1 MHKSS
6 FFAFLA
12 VFLLILLGIKGFHLL
27 QYRPWHADGHFRYL
41 SAAAGATEIE
51 NGYFRRHERT
61 VRRRGGAPEVDL
73 AIRRQLDADAAAA
86 SLIAVIPLTLVSRL
100 FAILLKTPVTV
111 FLLPG
116 IFPLVPGAGIYY
128 TAYYFIQSN
137 NALALSNGI
146 STFKTAVALATG
158 IALVLGIPL
167 PHRRR

>member
-1 MHKSS
+1 MHKAS

-86 SLIAVIPLTLVSRL
+86 SP
-100 FAILLKTPVTV
+100 
-111 FLLPG
+111 
-116 IFPLVPGAGIYY
+116 AG
-128 TAYYFIQSN
+128 
-137 NALALSNGI
+137 
-146 STFKTAVALATG
+146 
-158 IALVLGIPL
+158 
-167 PHRRR
+167 

>member
-1 MHKSS
+1 M
-6 FFAFLA
+6 FEA
-12 VFLLILLGIKGFHLL
+12 LL
-27 QYRPWHADGHFRYL
+27 
-41 SAAAGATEIE
+41 S
-51 NGYFRRHERT
+51 NRT
-61 VRRRGGAPEVDL
+61 VSVLVEALPRILTAGL
-73 AIRRQLDADAAAA
+73 TMT
-86 SLIAVIPLTLVSRL
+86 IPLTLVSRL

-146 STFKTAVALATG
+146 STFKIAVALATG

>member
-12 VFLLILLGIKGFHLL
+12 VFLLILLGLKGFHLL

-73 AIRRQLDADAAAA
+73 AIRRQLDADAAANFFCRPPD
-86 SLIAVIPLTLVSRL
+86 SGDLCPH
-100 FAILLKTPVTV
+100 
-111 FLLPG
+111 
-116 IFPLVPGAGIYY
+116 GAG
-128 TAYYFIQSN
+128 
-137 NALALSNGI
+137 
-146 STFKTAVALATG
+146 
-158 IALVLGIPL
+158 
-167 PHRRR
+167 RRRPHYRHHGNRTNRKAA

>member
-41 SAAAGATEIE
+41 SAAIGTTE

-86 SLIAVIPLTLVSRL
+86 SPAGYSDAPETGEIVR
-100 FAILLKTPVTV
+100 LLKLMRPEDASAVLARLPLAKAREVTERM
-111 FLLPG
+111 LERP
-116 IFPLVPGAGIYY
+116 
-128 TAYYFIQSN
+128 
-137 NALALSNGI
+137 AL
-146 STFKTAVALATG
+146 
-158 IALVLGIPL
+158 
-167 PHRRR
+167 

>member
-41 SAAAGATEIE
+41 SAAIGTTE

-86 SLIAVIPLTLVSRL
+86 SP
-100 FAILLKTPVTV
+100 
-111 FLLPG
+111 
-116 IFPLVPGAGIYY
+116 AG
-128 TAYYFIQSN
+128 
-137 NALALSNGI
+137 
-146 STFKTAVALATG
+146 
-158 IALVLGIPL
+158 
-167 PHRRR
+167 

>member
-27 QYRPWHADGHFRYL
+27 QYSPWHADGHFRYL

-86 SLIAVIPLTLVSRL
+86 SLIAVIPLIPMPPKPAKL
-100 FAILLKTPVTV
+100 F
-111 FLLPG
+111 LP
-116 IFPLVPGAGIYY
+116 PAG
-128 TAYYFIQSN
+128 
-137 NALALSNGI
+137 
-146 STFKTAVALATG
+146 
-158 IALVLGIPL
+158 
-167 PHRRR
+167 

>member
-12 VFLLILLGIKGFHLL
+12 VFLLILLGLKGFHLL

-73 AIRRQLDADAAAA
+73 AIRRQPPRP
-86 SLIAVIPLTLVSRL
+86 VIPMPPKPAKL
-100 FAILLKTPVTV
+100 F
-111 FLLPG
+111 LP
-116 IFPLVPGAGIYY
+116 PAG
-128 TAYYFIQSN
+128 
-137 NALALSNGI
+137 
-146 STFKTAVALATG
+146 
-158 IALVLGIPL
+158 
-167 PHRRR
+167 

>member
-27 QYRPWHADGHFRYL
+27 QYSPWHADGHFRYL

-86 SLIAVIPLTLVSRL
+86 SPAGYSDAPETGETFSAARRI
-100 FAILLKTPVTV
+100 
-111 FLLPG
+111 
-116 IFPLVPGAGIYY
+116 AGIYARMAPEDAARIIG
-128 TAYYFIQSN
+128 TMETGQIVRLLKLMCPEDASAVFARLPLAKAREVTERMLERP
-137 NALALSNGI
+137 AL
-146 STFKTAVALATG
+146 
-158 IALVLGIPL
+158 
-167 PHRRR
+167 

>member
-27 QYRPWHADGHFRYL
+27 QYSPWHADGHFRYL

-73 AIRRQLDADAAAA
+73 AIRRQLDADAAAR
-86 SLIAVIPLTLVSRL
+86 LPRPVIPMPPKPAKL
-100 FAILLKTPVTV
+100 F
-111 FLLPG
+111 LP
-116 IFPLVPGAGIYY
+116 PAG
-128 TAYYFIQSN
+128 
-137 NALALSNGI
+137 
-146 STFKTAVALATG
+146 
-158 IALVLGIPL
+158 
-167 PHRRR
+167 